1 MGLEFQDEDGAHPE
15 APPPYDESVAE
26 RVAAARPWQDAQR
39 RSQECWSRGSAPALT
54 TYPHGRQLLIIN
66 TGRDCGRRSHTSDPT
81 RELAVGPCEAS
92 AIPSMCLAYKGRV
105 GQQASISKSSQP
117 PQPRKLLDCKGFVVR
132 ALLHRQPFCSSPTLL
147 PSPDRPQGE
156 RDAVWT
162 PCTFLDCITNTH
174 KGKRQAGHQRS
185 LSFKLWVLL
194 AGFIVIL
201 IYRTASG
208 MVIHTL

>member
-1 MGLEFQDEDGAHPE
+1 MGGE
-15 APPPYDESVAE
+15 ATSLTPHESSQWDH
-26 RVAAARPWQDAQR
+26 ARPMRFRVCAWPARAGWGTRQAFR
-39 RSQECWSRGSAPALT
+39 RV
-54 TYPHGRQLLIIN
+54 
-66 TGRDCGRRSHTSDPT
+66 RSHPNP
-81 RELAVGPCEAS
+81 G
-92 AIPSMCLAYKGRV
+92 
-105 GQQASISKSSQP
+105 
-117 PQPRKLLDCKGFVVR
+117 KLLDCKGFVVR
-132 ALLHRQPFCSSPTLL
+132 ALLHREPFCSSPTLL
-147 PSPDRPQGE
+147 PSPDQPQGGT
-156 RDAVWT
+156 DAVWT